1 MPIKPRSCKNKG
13 ARFQKEIKELIHE
26 HFPEIERDSLKVAI
40 MGESGVDIHISPD
53 VRHRRLPLAIECK
66 NTEKLNIWKAIQQ
79 AESNSGDDGN
89 FPVVF
94 FRRNRTKPYVVL
106 DAEDFLTILSEATK

>member
-1 MPIKPRSCKNKG
+1 MSLPRSRKNKG
-13 ARFQKEIKELIHE
+13 ARFQKEIKQLIHE
-26 HFPEIERDSLKVAI
+26 HFPDIHKDSLKVAI

-66 NTEKLNIWKAIQQ
+66 NVEKLNIWKAIEQ
-79 AESNSGDDGN
+79 AEANADNEGN

-106 DAEDFLTILSEATK
+106 DAEDFLQILEQATK